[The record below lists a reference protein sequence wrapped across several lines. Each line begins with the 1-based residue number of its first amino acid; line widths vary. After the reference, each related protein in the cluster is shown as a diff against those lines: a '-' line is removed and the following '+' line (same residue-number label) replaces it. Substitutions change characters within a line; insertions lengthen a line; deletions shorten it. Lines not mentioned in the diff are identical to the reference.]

1 VGFIDDLIDG
11 IKQQQNPFTTI
22 KKAFSDLGTR
32 PIDDA
37 TKAPLGQ
44 YSVPTI
50 IFFILIGR
58 SFSSPL
64 LSPPWP
70 RRSTTPWHACSTSRR
85 RVARL
90 PARFRPLDSA

>member
-37 TKAPLGQ
+37 TKAPLGH
-44 YSVPTI
+44 YSVPTL
-50 IFFILIGR
+50 IFFILIG
-58 SFSSPL
+58 PIVL
-64 LSPPWP
+64 VVVVVA
-70 RRSTTPWHACSTSRR
+70 TAAKAIYDA
-85 RVARL
+85 VARL
-90 PARFRPLDSA
+90 FH